1 MFLDIHLVVI
11 LKIFKMIAKMISFFF
26 SIDESKLRYLS
37 NMVQV
42 IFYQEN
48 IHPISYWKSRKNV
61 NNHCLSEK
69 KTINY
74 WKHAKN
80 IKNFLAS
87 LATMAWHAFHNR
99 VALLFQQRNLI
110 CISSKIQ
117 TSP

>member
-69 KTINY
+69 KKQLTIGSMR
-74 WKHAKN
+74 KISKT
-80 IKNFLAS
+80 S
-87 LATMAWHAFHNR
+87 WHPWLPWRGMRF
-99 VALLFQQRNLI
+99 I
-110 CISSKIQ
+110 IG
-117 TSP
+117 